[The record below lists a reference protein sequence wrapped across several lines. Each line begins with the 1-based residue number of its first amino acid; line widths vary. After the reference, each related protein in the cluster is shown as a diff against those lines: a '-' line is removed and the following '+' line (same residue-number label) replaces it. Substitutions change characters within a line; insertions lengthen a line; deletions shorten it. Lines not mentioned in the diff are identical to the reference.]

1 MKPITS
7 KRDFPSTDNFV
18 YLNAANVALMY
29 DGAKQAISEWT
40 QDLAENGSNNF
51 DEIAE
56 AEVFEPLHQHTAQLF
71 NCKPEDI
78 SVGSSA
84 TELLGSLAWAIAP
97 ESEKNVVST
106 SIVFPSTVY
115 PWQRVA
121 RSTGCSIRLVRDI
134 NSFIHEDDIIGSIN
148 KNTAVV
154 CISHV
159 EYGSGQRFDLGKL
172 CSATHEKG
180 ALFIV
185 DATQSAGAVP
195 IDLKVCPIDA
205 VISGA
210 YKWLCGPFGAAVMY
224 LAPHLQ
230 HTLEPGLVGFRSHKD
245 IWDLN
250 AGRIEYPDS
259 ASRFEFSTMAY
270 GCAVGLAKSIDFLVQ
285 VGIENIFKYN
295 LFLADTLVEGL
306 RKRNANITS
315 PLSNKHRSSI
325 VTALFEGKDSSKIL
339 QRLKDAKVYL
349 SKRGNALR
357 FSPHLYNNPDHI
369 EKALDHIDRLC
380 LNQ

>member
-1 MKPITS
+1 MKVITS
-7 KRDFPSTDNFV
+7 KNDFPSTDNFV

-29 DGAKQAISEWT
+29 DGARQTITDWIK
-40 QDLAENGSNNF
+40 DLSENGSNNF

-56 AEVFEPLHQHTAQLF
+56 AKAFEPLHHFTAQLF

-97 ESEKNVVST
+97 GSEKNVVST
-106 SIVFPSTVY
+106 NIVFPSTIY

-121 RSTGCSIRLVRDI
+121 RSTGCSIRLVKDI
-134 NSFIHEDDIIGSIN
+134 NNFIHEDDIIESMDN
-148 KNTAVV
+148 NTGVL

-159 EYGSGQRFDLGKL
+159 EYGTGQRFDLEKL
-172 CSATHEKG
+172 CFAAHEKG

-195 IDLKVCPIDA
+195 IDLSTCPIDA
-205 VISGA
+205 VVSGA

-230 HTLEPGLVGFRSHKD
+230 HTLEPGLVGFRSHKN

-250 AGRIEYPDS
+250 AVRLEYPKS
-259 ASRFEFSTMAY
+259 ARRFEFSTMAY
-270 GCAVGLAKSIDFLVQ
+270 GCAAGLAKSIEFLVQ
-285 VGIENIFKYN
+285 IGIENIFKYN
-295 LFLADTLVEGL
+295 LFLADILVDGL

-315 PLSNKHRSSI
+315 YPSNKYRSSI
-325 VTALFEGKDSSKIL
+325 VTAGFDGTDLSQIIL
-339 QRLKDAKVYL
+339 ELKDAKVYL

-357 FSPHLYNNPDHI
+357 FSPHLYNKRDDI
-369 EKALDHIDRLC
+369 EKALDHLDRIS